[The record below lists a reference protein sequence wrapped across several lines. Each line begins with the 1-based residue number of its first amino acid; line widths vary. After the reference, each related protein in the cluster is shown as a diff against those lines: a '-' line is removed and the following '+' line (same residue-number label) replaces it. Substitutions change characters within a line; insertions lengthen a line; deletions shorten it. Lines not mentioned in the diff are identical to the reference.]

1 MLKPTFAKRSI
12 FDISTKLV
20 KPSTSKFDNSFITH
34 PAYPHH
40 DSDVKL
46 MEKIDFQHRPPQT
59 ISDRIAS
66 GGISGIR
73 SLFDWFTGY
82 KHPHAAVN
90 HLSGED
96 PFKGTRFEMTEEK
109 WITRCIFLESVAGVP
124 GATAGFIRH
133 LNSLRLLK
141 RDKAWIES
149 LLDEAYNERIHFLT
163 FINLGKPSWF
173 TRLFIF
179 VGQGVF
185 CNIFF
190 FNYLFFPKFC
200 HRFVGYLEEEAVST
214 YTHFLSELDAGKLKK
229 FDNMKVPEV
238 AKQYYHNLSDNS
250 TIRDLILNIRAD
262 EAQHR
267 EVNHTFA
274 NLKQGEDRNPYAL
287 VLGENQ
293 PSHDLKT
300 HKPLG
305 WEREE
310 IIMSE
315 NQAPKETEKVSE
327 KESENTHNKEHIVA

>member
-1 MLKPTFAKRSI
+1 MLKPTAKRSL

-20 KPSTSKFDNSFITH
+20 KRGSRFDNSFITH
-34 PAYPHH
+34 PAYPHC
-40 DSDVKL
+40 DSDKSQ
-46 MEKIDFQHRPPQT
+46 MEAIKYEHRPPVT
-59 ISDRIAS
+59 VTDRIAN
-66 GGISGIR
+66 GGVSTVR
-73 SLFDWFTGY
+73 YLFDFFTGY
-82 KHPHAAVN
+82 KHPHAGKN
-90 HLSGED
+90 PTDLSTTSD
-96 PFKGTRFEMTEEK
+96 PLKGTRFEMTEQK
-109 WITRCIFLESVAGVP
+109 WLTRCIFLESIAAVP

-163 FINLGKPSWF
+163 FINLGRPSWF

-179 VGQGVF
+179 AGQGVF

-214 YTHFLSELDAGKLKK
+214 YTHFLHDLDSGKLKK
-229 FDNMKVPEV
+229 FDNVQIPEV
-238 AKQYYHNLSDNS
+238 AKQYYPNLNDNS
-250 TIRDLILNIRAD
+250 TIKDLILNIRAD

-274 NLKQGEDRNPYAL
+274 NLQQKLDRNPYAL

-293 PSHDLKT
+293 PSHDLSNHRAT
-300 HKPLG
+300 G
-305 WEREE
+305 WERKDIIMKDPNGEKVNEKEE
-310 IIMSE
+310 ILL
-315 NQAPKETEKVSE
+315 
-327 KESENTHNKEHIVA
+327 